1 MITYFDD
8 MAFIINEKIKIGL
21 HEKLFF
27 FYSYTEKSG
36 SKLIIYN

>member
-27 FYSYTEKSG
+27 FIAILK
-36 SKLIIYN
+36 KVVQN